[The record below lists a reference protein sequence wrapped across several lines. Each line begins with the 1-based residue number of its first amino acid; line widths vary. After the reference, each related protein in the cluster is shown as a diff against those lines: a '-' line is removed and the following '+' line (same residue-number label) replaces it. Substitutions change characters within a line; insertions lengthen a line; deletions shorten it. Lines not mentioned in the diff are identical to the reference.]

1 MQINTRFPVVSDA
14 GRSKVKPKLPAV
26 AEPVSAPQFSL
37 PASPVS
43 SFEHAQQSQGAK
55 FSRVEGLDRAV
66 QEAIASY
73 QATQSMAADNPKNY
87 LIGVDTFA

>member
-14 GRSKVKPKLPAV
+14 GQSKIKPSM
-26 AEPVSAPQFSL
+26 PVVSEQAAPTQFSL
-37 PASPVS
+37 PASPLS
-43 SFEHAQQSQGAK
+43 SFEHAQQTQGAR
-55 FSRVEGLDRAV
+55 FSKVEGLDKAV

-73 QATQSMAADNPKNY
+73 QATQSLAADNPRNF

>member
-14 GRSKVKPKLPAV
+14 GQTRIKPTFPV
-26 AEPVSAPQFSL
+26 ATEQASTAQFSL
-37 PASPVS
+37 PASPLA

-55 FSRVEGLDRAV
+55 FSRVEGLDKAV

-73 QATQSMAADNPKNY
+73 QATQSLAGDNPQNY